1 MHYALATH
9 EKCNVLQTMRQVS
22 KEKKIQL
29 QPILL
34 EQTFGV
40 THLAIESLIALARFK
55 SMNLLVERAKR
66 LQATQS
72 SRGSRFHRP
81 PPLGA
86 SKLNVMCFIK
96 PKVEPCSGRSTS
108 QSFLKSSSSSLRSR
122 KMFKSCSLEN
132 ISKVSMLVSKQTCIR
147 TLKEQVEN
155 IPNDMVQRE
164 GEQRRAHVHVD
175 NKEVIHLKV
184 KNDLDMVKVNLE
196 KTLCSCESISELAVS

>member
-1 MHYALATH
+1 
-9 EKCNVLQTMRQVS
+9 MRQVS

-66 LQATQS
+66 LQGTQS

-81 PPLGA
+81 PPFGA